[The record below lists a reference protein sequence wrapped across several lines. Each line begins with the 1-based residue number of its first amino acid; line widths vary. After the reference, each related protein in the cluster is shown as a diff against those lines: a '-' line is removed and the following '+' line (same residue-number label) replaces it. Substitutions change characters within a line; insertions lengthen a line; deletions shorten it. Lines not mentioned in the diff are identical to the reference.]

1 MARDPIDVETMRKV
15 AATVGSHKEFRDHF
29 DIAPPTV
36 LRWKMQYNLDL
47 PDGRHTRQDADWI
60 TSRRIDIRNRHD
72 AGESYQSIANDYGVS
87 RQMIYNIYRRDKLR
101 LAHEA
106 VNT

>member
-1 MARDPIDVETMRKV
+1 MARAPIDVETLREV
-15 AATVGSHKEFRDHF
+15 AATVGSHKEFRDYF

-60 TSRRIDIRNRHD
+60 WLAVLIFAIEGRLVNHTK
-72 AGESYQSIANDYGVS
+72 VS
-87 RQMIYNIYRRDKLR
+87 LMIMR
-101 LAHEA
+101 
-106 VNT
+106 

>member
-1 MARDPIDVETMRKV
+1 MARAPIDKQTLHDV
-15 AATVGSHKEFRDHF
+15 AATVGSHKEFRDYF

-60 TSRRIDIRNRHD
+60 TARRIDIRNRRE

>member
-1 MARDPIDVETMRKV
+1 MARAPIDVETLREV
-15 AATVGSHKEFRDHF
+15 AATVGSHKEFRDYF

-60 TSRRIDIRNRHD
+60 TARRIDIRNRRE
-72 AGESYQSIANDYGVS
+72 AGESYQSIANDYDVS

-101 LAHEA
+101 LVHEA

>member
-1 MARDPIDVETMRKV
+1 MARAPIDKQMLHDV
-15 AATVGSHKEFRDHF
+15 AATVGSHKEFRDYF

-60 TSRRIDIRNRHD
+60 MARRIDIRNRRE
-72 AGESYQSIANDYGVS
+72 AGESYQSIANDYDVS

-101 LAHEA
+101 LVHEA